1 MEHGSVRSRRRLAQA
16 GMSLMEV
23 MIAMAL
29 GLILVAGVATLIA
42 SQSSSRAEVDK
53 SHQLIDNGRFALS
66 TLVDDIQH
74 AGYYGYYAVPI
85 PALSA
90 LPDPCA
96 KTATAIDSS
105 LAMPLQGYDAP
116 ASVPSPLSA
125 CLADANHV
133 PGTDIVV
140 IRRVEAVANGTPI
153 GSLAAGQV
161 YVQAGAS
168 TKVTAIG
175 GDPGMALTPPVPSVY
190 TVTMKDGTT
199 PAPIR
204 RYVEHIYFVSPCDV
218 YAAGATTCTA
228 AADNGRPIPTLKRME
243 LTVTAGAADF
253 TTIPIAE
260 GIENMQLDY
269 VLDASGDGTPS
280 STPIAS
286 PSIANW
292 PNVMN
297 VQVYLVA
304 RNLLPTGGYD
314 GSTRSFNIG
323 SMGSVGP
330 FTDTYKRHVFS
341 GNARLIDVSG
351 RKE

>member
-1 MEHGSVRSRRRLAQA
+1 MARGSVRSQRRSAQA
-16 GMSLMEV
+16 GMSLLEV
-23 MIAMAL
+23 MVAMTL

-42 SQSSSRAEVDK
+42 NQSNSRAEVDK

-66 TLVDDIQH
+66 TLVDDLQH
-74 AGYYGYYAVPI
+74 AGYYGYFSVPI
-85 PALSA
+85 TALTA

-96 KTATAIDSS
+96 VTATAIDAS
-105 LAMPLQGYDAP
+105 LAMPLQAYDAP
-116 ASVPSPLSA
+116 ASVPSPLSG

-140 IRRVEAVANGTPI
+140 VRRVEAVENGTAI
-153 GSLAAGQV
+153 GSLVAGQV
-161 YVQAGAS
+161 YVQASANA
-168 TKVTAIG
+168 KVTAIG
-175 GDPGMALTPPVPSVY
+175 ADPGMGTTPPSPTIY

-218 YAAGATTCTA
+218 YAAGASTCTA
-228 AADNGRPIPTLKRME
+228 AADNGRPIPTLKRLE
-243 LTVTAGAADF
+243 LTVSGGAPQF
-253 TTIPIAE
+253 TTVPIAE

-269 VLDASGDGTPS
+269 VLDAAGDGTPS
-280 STPIAS
+280 PAGIAA
-286 PSIANW
+286 PTIANW
-292 PNVMN
+292 PNVMA

-304 RNLLPTGGYD
+304 RNLLTTGDYD
-314 GSTRSFNIG
+314 GSTRSFNLG
-323 SMGSVGP
+323 AMGSVGP
-330 FTDTYKRHVFS
+330 FADNYKRHVFS